1 MSILHDRPT
10 TLFRSPV
17 DLTADAPPE
26 ARGESRDSVRL
37 LVATPDGIRHSTF
50 RHLDR
55 FLEAGDVLVINT
67 SATVPGQLDA
77 LRQAHRTSTD
87 DSATDQASLVAHPVV
102 VDRVVV
108 HPVVVHIANR
118 LADGSRVVE
127 LRTAPDAGAPILDG
141 RPGEHLIL
149 EGGGSLTLLEP
160 YPHEG
165 SSPDGRGNRLW
176 RARVEIDE
184 PLADYLG
191 RVGRPISYG
200 YLRER
205 FPIEH
210 YQTVFALHPG
220 SAEMPS
226 AGRPFTPEL
235 VTRLVAAGVVFAPIT
250 LHTSVSSQVAGEG
263 PLAEWFTVSA
273 QSAGLINAAR
283 SAGRRVI
290 AVGTTATRAVESAAD
305 PDGFVRAGTGW
316 TEIVISSL
324 RPIRTVGGLIT
335 GWHDPEASHLLLVEG
350 VAGPELTQHGYDAA
364 VDHRYRWH
372 EFGDSG
378 LFLP

>member
-10 TLFRSPV
+10 TLFRSPT

-37 LVATPDGIRHSTF
+37 LVATHDGIRHTTF

-55 FLEAGDVLVINT
+55 FLSAGDVLVINT

-77 LRQAHRTSTD
+77 TRGAE
-87 DSATDQASLVAHPVV
+87 PVV
-102 VDRVVV
+102 L
-108 HPVVVHIANR
+108 HIANR
-118 LADGSRVVE
+118 LADGTRVVE
-127 LRTAPDAGAPILDG
+127 LRTAPDARDPILNG
-141 RPGEHLIL
+141 SPEERLVL
-149 EGGGSLTLLEP
+149 TGGGALTLLDP
-160 YPHEG
+160 YPHDG
-165 SSPDGRGNRLW
+165 SSPGGRGNRLW
-176 RARVEIDE
+176 RARVEIEE
-184 PLADYLG
+184 PLADYLR

-205 FPIEH
+205 FRIEH

-250 LHTSVSSQVAGEG
+250 LHTSVSSQEAGEG
-263 PLAEWFTVSA
+263 PLAEWFTVST
-273 QSAGLINAAR
+273 QSAALINAAK
-283 SAGRRVI
+283 SAGHRVI
-290 AVGTTATRAVESAAD
+290 AVGTTATRAVESVAD
-305 PDGFVRAGTGW
+305 PDGFVRSGTGW

-324 RPIRTVGGLIT
+324 RPIRTIDGLIT

-350 VAGPELTQHGYDAA
+350 VAGPELTQRGYDAA

>member
-55 FLEAGDVLVINT
+55 FLHAGDVLVINT

-77 LRQAHRTSTD
+77 RRPARRTSPRELTH
-87 DSATDQASLVAHPVV
+87 Q
-102 VDRVVV
+102 
-108 HPVVVHIANR
+108 PVVVHVANR

-127 LRTAPDAGAPILDG
+127 LRTAPDASEPILDASQ
-141 RPGEHLIL
+141 GERLIL
-149 EGGGSLTLLEP
+149 AGGGAVTLLQP
-160 YPHEG
+160 YPHDG
-165 SSPDGRGNRLW
+165 SSPGGRGNRLW
-176 RARVEIDE
+176 RARVDVDE
-184 PLADYLG
+184 PLAEYLG

-205 FPIEH
+205 YRIEH

-226 AGRPFTPEL
+226 AGRPFTPDL
-235 VTRLVAAGVVFAPIT
+235 VTRLVATGVVFAPIT
-250 LHTSVSSQVAGEG
+250 LHTSVSSQEAGEG
-263 PLAEWFTVSA
+263 PLAEWFRVSA
-273 QSAGLINAAR
+273 ESAGLINAAR

-305 PDGFVRAGTGW
+305 PDGFVRSSTGW

-324 RPIRTVGGLIT
+324 RPIRTIDGLIT

-350 VAGPELTQHGYDAA
+350 VAGPELTQQGYDAA

-372 EFGDSG
+372 EFGDAG